1 MPGYFSV
8 RERPDGKLDVHC
20 RACGD
25 FAVVAGHEDSHE
37 AVSAHV
43 RTVHG
48 GYAPVQSAGSTDD
61 G

>member
-1 MPGYFSV
+1 MPGYFSL
-8 RERPDGKLDVHC
+8 RERPDGQLDVHC

-25 FAVVAGHEDSHE
+25 FAVVAGHENSHE

-43 RTVHG
+43 WAVHG
-48 GYAPVQSAGSTDD
+48 GYAPVQAAATDE